1 MDFELEEQFLER
13 QKLMKKSPLLIIS
26 FFLFLLMDFILFIIL
41 QKNELFM
48 FNLNRSDDNM
58 PNPLLT
64 DLFTTIFYSI
74 ILIAVI
80 VYIIYLISFYKKIY
94 LSNYPTF
101 KKVHTAADF
110 FSVVPIFLFIV
121 IVING
126 FFFSIAQVDG
136 ESMEPTFCN
145 YDTVIISY
153 NNELAR
159 EDILIIKYQENF
171 LIKRVVG
178 LPGDKLTVND
188 SGVYINDQLIE
199 SYIPNSTIEYE
210 ITIPEGEYYVLGDN
224 RFHSLDSRVIGL
236 IDEEYL
242 LGEVISNLTNG
253 VCPQ

>member
-1 MDFELEEQFLER
+1 MDFDLEEQVLER

-26 FFLFLLMDFILFIIL
+26 FFLFLLIDIILFIIL
-41 QKNELFM
+41 QKNPLFM

-64 DLFTTIFYSI
+64 DIFTTVFYTI
-74 ILIAVI
+74 ILVAII
-80 VYIIYLISFYKKIY
+80 VYIIYLIVCLKKTY
-94 LSNYPTF
+94 LSNYPVY
-101 KKVHTAADF
+101 KKIHTVADF
-110 FSVVPIFLFIV
+110 FSIVPIFLFII

-126 FFFSIAQVDG
+126 LFFSIAQVDG

-153 NNELAR
+153 NNELLR
-159 EDILIIKYQENF
+159 NDILIIKYQENF

-178 LPGDKLTVND
+178 LPGDKLKVSD

-199 SYIPNSTIEYE
+199 GYIPNSTIEYE
-210 ITIPEGEYYVLGDN
+210 MTIPEGQYYVLGDN

-236 IDEEYL
+236 IGEEEV
-242 LGEVISNLTNG
+242 LGEVVSNLTNG